1 MPMLFIIDQSGLV
14 RFVHSGFRPGDEAQ
28 ISAAIDS
35 LL

>member
-1 MPMLFIIDQSGLV
+1 LFIIDRSGLI
-14 RFVHSGFRPGDEAQ
+14 RFVHAGFRPGDQSQ